1 MKDLNVLQKNKTK
14 LPDGFAFSK
23 NALTD
28 QAANLFP
35 SDALETFT
43 HLHRKFNPRR
53 NELLSMRKE
62 RQHTFDNGALPT
74 YLDKNSEAASGDW
87 KVAPIPE
94 DLQKRRVEITGPVN
108 SAKMV
113 INMLSRT
120 ADGDR
125 ADMAMLDFE
134 DSMKPSWQNVLD
146 GIENVKKAV
155 EGTLSF
161 VKKGKGDEPEKEY
174 NLNPDDMAGIMVRVR
189 GLHLIE
195 SNVVIDGS
203 AVSGGLFDLWM
214 SAYHM
219 VHGQIKRGRTPKF
232 YIPKCEHH
240 LEAKWWNEVLN
251 EVESVLEV
259 EQGTI
264 KTTFLI
270 ETLPAAFQIEEI
282 LYELRTRAAGLN
294 VGRWDKI
301 FSDIKVLKFHPDRV
315 MADRATINMHKFWMD
330 NYAKRL
336 IKICHSRGAFAIG
349 GMSAFTPGSSP
360 EIREEQ
366 TAKVTADKANE
377 AAIGHDG
384 CWVSH
389 PYFIGYAL
397 DQFKQDNQL
406 DVLLEDF
413 DKYPDLL
420 PISEGSKSEDGL
432 RTNIRV
438 GIGYMNGWNQD
449 IGCVAWDNLME
460 DLATLE
466 ISRAQTWQ
474 WLHHQVTLE
483 DGRRVTRELVASL
496 FGEELEK
503 ILNEVREAY
512 SNMPETQLN
521 VILNGFRTAADD
533 AQQIFTARELT
544 DFLTNKSDLA

>member
-1 MKDLNVLQKNKTK
+1 MIDSKAIQKNITE
-14 LPDGFAFSK
+14 LPQSLLFSK
-23 NALTD
+23 NALTE
-28 QAANLFP
+28 QAATLLTA
-35 SDALETFT
+35 DALQTFT

-62 RQHTFDNGALPT
+62 RQHTYDNGALPA
-74 YLDKNSEAASGDW
+74 YPDKNSEAASGDW
-87 KVAPIPE
+87 KVAPVPK

-120 ADGDR
+120 AEGDR

-146 GIENVKKAV
+146 GIANVKGAV
-155 EGTLSF
+155 EGTLKF
-161 VKKGKGDEPEKEY
+161 VKKGKGSETDTEY
-174 NLNPDDMAGIMVRVR
+174 SLNPDDMAGIMVRVR
-189 GLHLIE
+189 GLHLTE
-195 SNVVIDGS
+195 SNIKVDGS

-214 SAYHM
+214 NAYHM
-219 VHGQIKRGRTPKF
+219 VHTQIERGRTPKF

-240 LEAKWWNEVLN
+240 LEARWWNEVLN
-251 EVESVLEV
+251 EIEDALDVEH
-259 EQGTI
+259 GTI

-282 LYELRTRAAGLN
+282 LFELRSRAAGLN

-301 FSDIKVLKFHPDRV
+301 FSDIKVLKFHPNRV
-315 MADRATINMHKFWMD
+315 MADRATINMHKYWMD

-349 GMSAFTPGSSP
+349 GMSAFTPGNSP
-360 EIREEQ
+360 EIRETQ

-389 PYFIGYAL
+389 PYFIRYAL
-397 DQFKQDNQL
+397 KQFKKDNQL

-420 PISEGSKSEDGL
+420 PVSARPKSEDGL
-432 RTNIRV
+432 
-438 GIGYMNGWNQD
+438 
-449 IGCVAWDNLME
+449 
-460 DLATLE
+460 
-466 ISRAQTWQ
+466 
-474 WLHHQVTLE
+474 
-483 DGRRVTRELVASL
+483 
-496 FGEELEK
+496 
-503 ILNEVREAY
+503 
-512 SNMPETQLN
+512 
-521 VILNGFRTAADD
+521 
-533 AQQIFTARELT
+533 
-544 DFLTNKSDLA
+544 